1 MKKKV
6 VSMLLIATMTTAL
19 FSGCGGS
26 SDSGQSS
33 GTDGENQP
41 AEDGSGDTAD
51 DAGSGSGELENVSL
65 TMWGAEEDQA
75 MLQEMIDAFKEE
87 YKDKANF
94 DIKLGVCSESEARDN
109 ITTDVESAPDVYAF
123 ASDQIQTLVAAG
135 ALQEVTLNTDAVIEA
150 NGGAD
155 AGAVK
160 ASTVDG
166 KLYAYPETAD
176 NGYFMFYNKEYFT
189 EEDIQSLDQMMKV
202 AADNGKKITL
212 DYTSG
217 WYLWS
222 FFGGAGFELTLNEDR
237 SNTCDINGT
246 SKTGVKGTDVL
257 QGMIDVCKNPGFV
270 SLQDA
275 EFVTGLNDG
284 SIIAGIN
291 GSWNAEAA
299 QKAWGDNYAAAKLPT
314 FTCGGE
320 QVQMGSFAG
329 YKLVGVN
336 PYSKFVGHAM
346 MLADWITNEAN
357 QTKRFEV
364 RGACPSNVK
373 AAEADAVQQNIALA
387 AISAQSQFAV
397 LDGVQSDN
405 YWDPMTALGGI
416 CIDGNSDNADLQ
428 TLLDNAVEGITQ
440 PVAGE

>member
-1 MKKKV
+1 MKQRV
-6 VSMLLIATMTTAL
+6 ISMLIAAAITTAMTA
-19 FSGCGGS
+19 GCGSS
-26 SDSGQSS
+26 SD
-33 GTDGENQP
+33 GTKGNDDVADGGEESAN
-41 AEDGSGDTAD
+41 GDSNA
-51 DAGSGSGELENVSL
+51 AQKNGGELEDVSL
-65 TMWGAEEDQA
+65 TMWGAEEDQT
-75 MLQEMIDAFKEE
+75 MLQEMIDSFKEE
-87 YKDKANF
+87 YKDQANF
-94 DIKLGVCSESEARDN
+94 DIKLGVCSESEAKDN

-123 ASDQIQTLVAAG
+123 ASDQIQTLLAAG
-135 ALQEVTLNTDAVIEA
+135 ALQEITLNTEGVIEA
-150 NGGAD
+150 NGGAE

-160 ASTVDG
+160 AATIDG

-176 NGYFMFYNKEYFT
+176 NGYFMFYNKEYFS
-189 EEDIQSLDQMMKV
+189 EEDIQSLDKMMQI

-222 FFGGAGFELTLNEDR
+222 FFGGAGFELTLNEDK
-237 SNTCDINGT
+237 SNTCNINGT
-246 SKTGVKGTDVL
+246 SASDVKGTDVL

-275 EFVTGLNDG
+275 EFVAGINDG

-291 GSWNAEAA
+291 GSWNAESA
-299 QKAWGDNYAAAKLPT
+299 QKAWGDNYGAAKLPT
-314 FTCGGE
+314 FTCGGQ

-336 PYSKFVGHAM
+336 PYSGNVGHAM
-346 MLADWITNEAN
+346 MLADWITNETN

-373 AAEADAVQQNIALA
+373 AAEADAVQSNIALA
-387 AISAQSQFAV
+387 AISAQSQYAV

-416 CIDGNSDNADLQ
+416 CIDGNSDNTDLQ
-428 TLLDNAVEGITQ
+428 KLLDNAVEGITQ

>member
-6 VSMLLIATMTTAL
+6 ISMLLAAAMITAMTA
-19 FSGCGGS
+19 GCGNSSNGNKGDDAAAGS
-26 SDSGQSS
+26 E
-33 GTDGENQP
+33 TDGAGDQ
-41 AEDGSGDTAD
+41 ADASDGST
-51 DAGSGSGELENVSL
+51 GELENVSL

-109 ITTDVESAPDVYAF
+109 ITTEVESAPDVYAF
-123 ASDQIQTLVAAG
+123 ASDQIQTLLAAG
-135 ALQEVTLNTDAVIEA
+135 ALQEITLNAEGVIEA

-160 ASTVDG
+160 AATIDG

-176 NGYFMFYNKEYFT
+176 NWYFMFYNKEYFT
-189 EEDIQSLDQMMKV
+189 EDDIKSLDQMMKI

-237 SNTCDINGT
+237 SNTCNINGT
-246 SKTGVKGTDVL
+246 SASGVKGTDVL
-257 QGMIDVCKNPGFV
+257 QGMIDVCKNPGFI

-299 QKAWGDNYAAAKLPT
+299 QKAWVDNYAAAKLPT
-314 FTCGGE
+314 FTCGGQ

-336 PYSKFVGHAM
+336 PYSKNVGHAM

-387 AISAQSQFAV
+387 AISAQSQYAV

-416 CIDGNSDNADLQ
+416 CIDGNSNNDDLQ
-428 TLLDNAVEGITQ
+428 KLLDNAVEGITQ